1 MRSVFVG
8 AIVLGLALVGFGQG
22 WAPHEPIYIHGDDA
36 FTWENGVVKGSGTV
50 DDPYII
56 EGWIIDTR
64 SHDYGI
70 YIDGTRANFVI
81 RNCQIHYAQE
91 RAGIFLSNVRNG
103 RIEGNAIFGAK
114 IAIQLLATENV
125 VITAN
130 AIGYCDYGIVIGG
143 ASRGNVVYGNAL
155 FSCGFPAKDEG
166 MGNFWHHEGRGN
178 YWSDYRGQDLNKDGI
193 GDTPYELVP
202 DAYPLMEPP
211 VKLPPEAAPMRT
223 VDLAKVGERGI
234 VALAPGTL
242 VRLVAQDIGVGV
254 DKIFYRLDSGD
265 FLAYTEPFPLPDRAV
280 VRMEYYSVDKLGNRE
295 PTKTLTIYLDIHPP
309 VTRIIA
315 GDPSYLAPDGKLW
328 ITSKT
333 PIELKSEDASGVT
346 NIFFRIDGG
355 DWRNYTGPF
364 YVPGSDGPHK
374 VEYYAIDAYGNREEV
389 QSAVLWKDDSA
400 PVTQPSVTTP

>member
-36 FTWENGVVKGSGTV
+36 FTWENGVVKGSGTA

-81 RNCQIHYAQE
+81 RNCQIRYAQE

-333 PIELKSEDASGVT
+333 PIELKSEDASGVA

>member
-8 AIVLGLALVGFGQG
+8 AIVLGLALVGLGQG
-22 WAPHEPIYIHGDDA
+22 WAPHEPIYIHGDNA
-36 FTWENGVVKGSGTV
+36 FTWENGVVKGSGTA

-81 RNCQIHYAQE
+81 RNCQIRYAQE
-91 RAGIFLSNVRNG
+91 RAGIFLSNVRNC

>member
-8 AIVLGLALVGFGQG
+8 AIVLGLALVGLGQG
-22 WAPHEPIYIHGDDA
+22 WAPHEPIYIHGDNA
-36 FTWENGVVKGSGTV
+36 FTWDNGVVKGSGTA

-81 RNCQIHYAQE
+81 RNCQIRYAQE

-178 YWSDYRGQDLNKDGI
+178 YWSDYRGQDFNKDGI

-333 PIELKSEDASGVT
+333 PIELKSEDASGVA